1 MSLCSS
7 PNSGIDLRF
16 MLETTNYDVD
26 ARLTSNQVCMI
37 IDAIVCVVVRVVCR
51 LVFVRS
57 RSLSGV
63 CCVAKRELNRY
74 ANTVS

>member
-1 MSLCSS
+1 
-7 PNSGIDLRF
+7 
-16 MLETTNYDVD
+16 MLGTTNYDAD
-26 ARLTSNQVCMI
+26 ARLTSIEACTIV
-37 IDAIVCVVVRVVCR
+37 DAIVCVVVHGVCR
-51 LVFVRS
+51 LIFVRS